1 MYTKGKEKKRLWGG
15 GGGLYED
22 TVHLLADVTSCS
34 IIIEQL

>member
-1 MYTKGKEKKRLWGG
+1 MYKKENKKWGYG
-15 GGGLYED
+15 EGGGLHVD